1 MISLSKIPW
10 NSIKTAGR
18 YTLAAGGT
26 AVAVAGAI
34 GLLSQT
40 DAATATQALKDMVGA
55 LGTIATSLA
64 TLAGIVATVYAGAK
78 GAIAAAPSSQRQTLG
93 DQGDIVITNPAAAK
107 AVPSPNVVS
116 SIQEAAQLPQVDKTG
131 QVSTTAAQ

>member
-1 MISLSKIPW
+1 MIDLSTIPW
-10 NSIKTAGR
+10 NSVKTAGR

-26 AVAVAGAI
+26 AIAVAGAI
-34 GLLSQT
+34 GLMSQT

-64 TLAGIVATVYAGAK
+64 TLAGIGATVYATVK
-78 GAIAAAPSSQRQTLG
+78 GMISAAPTSQMKALG
-93 DQGDIVITNPAAAK
+93 DQGVVVITDPATAK

-116 SIQEAAQLPQVDKTG
+116 SLQEAAQLPQVDKAG
-131 QVSTTAAQ
+131 QVSTAAAR